1 MDISRE
7 GGGSIQ
13 FHSFWIFDSP
23 NQMRIH
29 GKHRA
34 NFTNSNSDRTKYSS
48 LRFKNEWCFFFTEK
62 LWFLKEFWKSRKK
75 QQWRQFQNL
84 KDTDSS
90 ENLPAGG
97 PYSMTTAYGP
107 YIRIIS
113 VSHKPTGPIG
123 VYQVFKSLPNDPRL
137 VRTWRG
143 FLAFIKAFQMNHQL
157 RWSPT
162 WIWRRLWGNFPPDVI
177 ILLYGGC
184 FFFDILSQL
193 GSIGAPLGMAF
204 IWPARTA
211 RFHPPNMMIVSKTS
225 QMTALNG
232 L

>member
-1 MDISRE
+1 
-7 GGGSIQ
+7 
-13 FHSFWIFDSP
+13 
-23 NQMRIH
+23 
-29 GKHRA
+29 
-34 NFTNSNSDRTKYSS
+34 
-48 LRFKNEWCFFFTEK
+48 
-62 LWFLKEFWKSRKK
+62 
-75 QQWRQFQNL
+75 
-84 KDTDSS
+84 
-90 ENLPAGG
+90 
-97 PYSMTTAYGP
+97 MTTAYGP

-193 GSIGAPLGMAF
+193 GSIGAPFGMAF
-204 IWPARTA
+204 IWPAHTA
-211 RFHPPNMMIVSKTS
+211 RLYPPNMMINSKTWCDTTKVS
-225 QMTALNG
+225 YVVCSFRKKCLWTKSVEVIRDENPPRVKGQTLLKCTQIILCSVQNG
-232 L
+232 F

>member
-1 MDISRE
+1 
-7 GGGSIQ
+7 
-13 FHSFWIFDSP
+13 
-23 NQMRIH
+23 
-29 GKHRA
+29 
-34 NFTNSNSDRTKYSS
+34 
-48 LRFKNEWCFFFTEK
+48 
-62 LWFLKEFWKSRKK
+62 
-75 QQWRQFQNL
+75 
-84 KDTDSS
+84 
-90 ENLPAGG
+90 
-97 PYSMTTAYGP
+97 MTTAYGP

-193 GSIGAPLGMAF
+193 GSIGAPFGMAF

-232 L
+232 LWSLKKGCNTKKVSYVVCSFWKKCLRTKSVEVIRDENPPRVKGQTLLKCTQIILCSVQNGF